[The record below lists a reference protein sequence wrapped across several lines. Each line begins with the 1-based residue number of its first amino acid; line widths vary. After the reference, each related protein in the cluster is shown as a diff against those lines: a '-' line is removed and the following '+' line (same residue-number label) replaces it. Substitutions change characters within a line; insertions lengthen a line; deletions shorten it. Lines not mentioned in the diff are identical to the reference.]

1 MEAMKALLALSL
13 VAVLVVAGSAGAATS
28 RSGLRGT
35 VLVYPSSPLCKPG
48 TPCTRPAAH
57 LLVRF
62 SRQGRVVAHT
72 RTDAR
77 GRFRIALRPR
87 TYTVTSVG
95 TALLRPARVTVVT
108 DRYRRVTFRMD
119 TGIR

>member
-1 MEAMKALLALSL
+1 MKALLALSL
-13 VAVLVVAGSAGAATS
+13 VALLVVAGSAGAATP

-48 TPCTRPAAH
+48 TSCTRPAAH
-57 LLVRF
+57 LLLRF

-72 RTDAR
+72 RTDVR